1 MFEASRKARL
11 SEPILSSDRSGDR
24 TELTLLLRSDRRPAV
39 PEEPEDVVI
48 STQPTWEIE
57 GVETRAPSPR
67 PSEDASR
74 ISYAAQPFQPY
85 GTDANEPEGS
95 RAAVPRRYLDEEAS
109 AHVADLVDGLDSE
122 SADVVRLIAAKRRI
136 KRSEVQEELGVG
148 STKAKQLLAS
158 LVIQGIV
165 RTEGNGRGT
174 NYVLS

>member
-1 MFEASRKARL
+1 MA
-11 SEPILSSDRSGDR
+11 
-24 TELTLLLRSDRRPAV
+24 EL
-39 PEEPEDVVI
+39 
-48 STQPTWEIE
+48 
-57 GVETRAPSPR
+57 
-67 PSEDASR
+67 
-74 ISYAAQPFQPY
+74 
-85 GTDANEPEGS
+85 
-95 RAAVPRRYLDEEAS
+95 
-109 AHVADLVDGLDSE
+109 VADLDSE